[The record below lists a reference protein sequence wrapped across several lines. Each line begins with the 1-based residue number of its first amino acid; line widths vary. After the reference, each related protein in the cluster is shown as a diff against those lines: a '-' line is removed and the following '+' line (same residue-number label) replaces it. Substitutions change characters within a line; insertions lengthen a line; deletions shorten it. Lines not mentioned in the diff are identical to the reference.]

1 MESNKDLEP
10 EKKETPKKPRR
21 NLDALSTN
29 SKNITTKTELFD
41 NSKNT
46 NTNFINEKKIEE
58 KIEEKIEP
66 PKKPRRNLDA
76 LEVPEKKDV
85 FPEKKVE
92 SVRPKRNLSGLD
104 VTEKPFKQ
112 EEPIKSD
119 KSKRDLSGLDE
130 ELFASEKREHVID
143 NKSKSKPKRDLSKL
157 EENIIET
164 KLDDE
169 RRNEKRNEKKN
180 RNMYKNDYYNQNNQ
194 NNQNI
199 SYDNTEEKKKEELR
213 LKIDV
218 NNVELF
224 PTLGSNT
231 PVKTPLSNANSK
243 WNIKSELVSS
253 PVPQTPRTPN
263 QSRDSFKVSKNYKKN
278 ISSDSLYSPK
288 MEGETVV
295 EILYDSDDN
304 IIEENEISY
313 NDLSDENYND
323 EDSEDTYAREL
334 YRKRYMLLDMIEIIE
349 ETYNPSKKEH
359 VEYLTN
365 LQINLA
371 NIEDKIDKHEHLERE
386 LEKIYGPSYIK
397 YKSLY
402 DIAVENSEA
411 EAARKKSNDPAN
423 IKLFLDHLKRP

>member
-1 MESNKDLEP
+1 MESNKDLDP
-10 EKKETPKKPRR
+10 EKKEAPKKPRR
-21 NLDALSTN
+21 NLDALGSDN
-29 SKNITTKTELFD
+29 SKNKTTKVELYD

-46 NTNFINEKKIEE
+46 DFLNE
-58 KIEEKIEP
+58 KIEEKIEA

-76 LEVPEKKDV
+76 LEVSEKTNT
-85 FPEKKVE
+85 KVDLE
-92 SVRPKRNLSGLD
+92 IKSDRPKRNLSNLD
-104 VTEKPFKQ
+104 VIDKSFKKQEDIIKSEKP
-112 EEPIKSD
+112 
-119 KSKRDLSGLDE
+119 KRDLSGLDE
-130 ELFASEKREHVID
+130 ELSSISFEKKNNEKK
-143 NKSKSKPKRDLSKL
+143 NESNKPKRDLSKL

-164 KLDDE
+164 KIDDE

-180 RNMYKNDYYNQNNQ
+180 RINMYKNTNQNF
-194 NNQNI
+194 

-218 NNVELF
+218 NNTELF

-253 PVPQTPRTPN
+253 PIPQTPKTPN
-263 QSRDSFKVSKNYKKN
+263 QSNSSFKVSKNYKKN

-295 EILYDSDDN
+295 EVLYDSDDN

-313 NDLSDENYND
+313 DNESDENYND
-323 EDSEDTYAREL
+323 EDSYDLYAREL
-334 YRKRYMLLDMIEIIE
+334 YKKRELLLDMIEIIE
-349 ETYNPSKKEH
+349 ETYNPSKKDH

-371 NIEDKIDKHEHLERE
+371 NIEDKIDKHQHLENE

-402 DIAVENSEA
+402 DLAVEKNEA
-411 EAARKKSNDPAN
+411 EEEYKKSNDPAN
-423 IKLFLDHLKRP
+423 IKKFMDHLKKP